1 MTLQHM
7 MLQDEPL
14 DYEALVEEYNKNLFL
29 VLRGH
34 RSAEYLDTWVPD
46 ENPFKGVLNMIEAAE
61 LTGTAEIAI
70 RLGASTLKTLDLPAL
85 ESAAARYPAFRV
97 APSAATTPSS
107 CASPISREHPSR
119 YLKPRSHPRI
129 KPPSRPPLQVPSTA
143 ANSSAVR
150 TAKVFETTVDGITLT
165 IRLHTRARS
174 SPKPRITAPRSLAT
188 TAVLDVF
195 CEELAGMTVQEA
207 AEHGV
212 VRLEYRM
219 RANARQRPVPGIVLP
234 RNADTMFDLP
244 ARLIRSLAAVYRE
257 KTGKAFGENN
267 FMRRVDAAWLHL
279 SDEEKIARAGA
290 VLAERI
296 TSLGLLDDDVR
307 VIAVEQQVRLTIAFR
322 ESVAVQK
329 KPLVYPRFR
338 TRSSRDDRTVA
349 ASFHERSQRRER
361 VAPPVALRKE
371 YRKHYERNDRSHR
384 TDPRRHQDFL
394 ASRSH
399 PRLGAWRAY
408 RPDHDRHGA
417 DARVQ
422 FRLPLLLRDAAGK
435 RPAGHRSR

>member
-70 RLGASTLKTLDLPAL
+70 RLGAATLETLDLPAL
-85 ESAAARYPAFRV
+85 ESAAARIGTVSLERGDDAVVLRV
-97 APSAATTPSS
+97 TDIAGTPIAVPQTAIAPSYQAA
-107 CASPISREHPSR
+107 
-119 YLKPRSHPRI
+119 
-129 KPPSRPPLQVPSTA
+129 VA
-143 ANSSAVR
+143 AA
-150 TAKVFETTVDGITLT
+150 AAGPKHGGELIGGAHGEIFETAVDGITLT
-165 IRLHTRARS
+165 IRLHSGSFIAE
-174 SPKPRITAPRSLAT
+174 AAHHGAESLAT

-195 CEELAGMTVQEA
+195 CEELAGMSVQEA

-219 RANARQRPVPGIVLP
+219 RANVRQRPVPGIVLP

-296 TSLGLLDDDVR
+296 TSLGLLDDDAR
-307 VIAVEQQVRLTIAFR
+307 VIAVEQHVRLTIAFR

-329 KPLVYPRFR
+329 KPRFI
-338 TRSSRDDRTVA
+338 RDFEHVL
-349 ASFHERSQRRER
+349 HETLEPSLQVFMSE
-361 VAPPVALRKE
+361 VKDANALR
-371 YRKHYERNDRSHR
+371 
-384 TDPRRHQDFL
+384 
-394 ASRSH
+394 
-399 PRLGAWRAY
+399 RL
-408 RPDHDRHGA
+408 
-417 DARVQ
+417 
-422 FRLPLLLRDAAGK
+422 
-435 RPAGHRSR
+435 

>member
-1 MTLQHM
+1 M

-70 RLGASTLKTLDLPAL
+70 RLGAATLKTLDLAAL
-85 ESAAARYPAFRV
+85 EAAAALIGTVSVERGAGEAILRV
-97 APSAATTPSS
+97 TDISGAPIAVPHTAIAAP
-107 CASPISREHPSR
+107 
-119 YLKPRSHPRI
+119 Y
-129 KPPSRPPLQVPSTA
+129 QA
-143 ANSSAVR
+143 AVAAAAVDPKHGSELSGG
-150 TAKVFETTVDGITLT
+150 AHGDIFETTVDGVTLT
-165 IRLHTRARS
+165 IRLHAGS
-174 SPKPRITAPRSLAT
+174 FIAEAAHHGAASLAT

-195 CEELAGMTVQEA
+195 CEELSGLTVQEA

-234 RNADTMFDLP
+234 RNADKMFDLP

-267 FMRRVDAAWLHL
+267 FTRRVDSAWLHL
-279 SDEEKIARAGA
+279 SDEEKVARASA

-296 TSLGLLDDDVR
+296 KGLGLLDDDVR

-322 ESVAVQK
+322 ESVEVQK
-329 KPLVYPRFR
+329 KPRFI
-338 TRSSRDDRTVA
+338 RDFEHVL
-349 ASFHERSQRRER
+349 HETLEPSLQVFMSEVKDANVLRR
-361 VAPPVALRKE
+361 L
-371 YRKHYERNDRSHR
+371 
-384 TDPRRHQDFL
+384 
-394 ASRSH
+394 
-399 PRLGAWRAY
+399 
-408 RPDHDRHGA
+408 
-417 DARVQ
+417 
-422 FRLPLLLRDAAGK
+422 
-435 RPAGHRSR
+435 